1 MVNAGLVRARTTWD
15 IEPRPVGEER
25 WTPGAAGWGAW
36 NGKSPEVEFVEFVG
50 ALAALA
56 RPRRVVETGVGQG
69 YTTRRIL
76 RALPADGHL
85 ALYESDPEF
94 RVVLADVIGGRGD
107 PRVTV
112 APAETPATFADVDL
126 AVLDSRTGLRV
137 AELALWGQTAPAGSI
152 CIVHDVSSAHPEG
165 TIHRRLAAAT
175 AAVERTPAV
184 TGFCLPNPR
193 GSWIGRRT

>member
-15 IEPRPVGEER
+15 TEPRPVGEER
-25 WTPGAAGWGAW
+25 WTPGGAGWAAW

-50 ALAALA
+50 AVVALC

-76 RALPADGHL
+76 RGLQPDGHL
-85 ALYESDPEF
+85 DLYESDPEF
-94 RVVLADVIGGRGD
+94 REVLADVISGRPD
-107 PRVTV
+107 RRVTV
-112 APAETPATFADVDL
+112 AAAATPATFDGVDL
-126 AVLDSRTGLRV
+126 AVLDSRTTLRIP
-137 AELALWGQTAPAGSI
+137 ELALWAQTAPAGSI
-152 CIVHDVSSAHPEG
+152 CIVHDVSAAHPEG

-175 AAVERTPAV
+175 ALIGRVPGVA
-184 TGFCLPNPR
+184 GFCLPNPR